1 MDRGVVG
8 HDVNLF
14 CTRVSSWSI
23 GWRKIRNVIWD
34 IRQFLEYCL
43 EYQIVGRGFCTEYWV
58 IKHGISHGVS
68 DGSRVGVSN
77 GVLDDIEFRM
87 LYVCLMVPLCR
98 FDSTTPS

>member
-1 MDRGVVG
+1 M
-8 HDVNLF
+8 
-14 CTRVSSWSI
+14 I
-23 GWRKIRNVIWD
+23 
-34 IRQFLEYCL
+34 Q
-43 EYQIVGRGFCTEYWV
+43 
-58 IKHGISHGVS
+58 HGISYGVYE